1 MLDMLEKGSSMMFYL
16 SPYENPFYFIILGIT
31 LIPLVIQLLRGKRMM
46 WYQNVLTV
54 FFLWMSFGGPSLRQ
68 GIALLIYIA
77 WQTFLV
83 WWYFG
88 HRQRKNSN
96 IGFYSAVILAILPLF
111 LVKVIPFILERNFM
125 IDAVS
130 ANPDLKTIPTFIGFL
145 GISYLT
151 FKAVQMIME
160 IRDGLIKEYHVGR
173 YLQFLIFFPTISSG
187 PIDRY
192 RRFEKDLLNPPDR
205 DKYVS
210 LLANGIQMFFMGF
223 LYKFIIGYILGV
235 QLLPHVKNF
244 ALEQGGL
251 SLGLLGT
258 MYVYSLYL
266 FFDFAGYSLFA
277 VGASNIMGYETP
289 INFNKPFLSHNIK
302 EFWNRWHMSLSFWF
316 RDYVYMRLMFTLI
329 KKKVFKS
336 RIVASNV
343 GYFALF
349 LLMGAWHG
357 LTWYYLVYGLY
368 HATLICLTDV
378 WLRYKKKN
386 KDKIPSNRFT
396 HGLAVVGTFH
406 AVALS
411 FLIFSGFLDTLIKAR
426 FG

>member
-1 MLDMLEKGSSMMFYL
+1 MLASLKAISNGMIYL
-16 SPYENPFYFIILGIT
+16 SPYENPFYFVILSVALLPMI
-31 LIPLVIQLLRGKRMM
+31 IQLLRGKRPL

-68 GIALLIYIA
+68 GAALILYVA
-77 WQTFLV
+77 WQTLIV
-83 WWYFG
+83 WLYFK
-88 HRQRKNSN
+88 HRQVKNKN
-96 IGFYSAVILAILPLF
+96 GVFYSAVVLAILPLF
-111 LVKVIPFILERNFM
+111 LVKVIPFLLEQTPLKLVAEN
-125 IDAVS
+125 
-130 ANPDLKTIPTFIGFL
+130 NPTLKTMPSFIGFL

-160 IRDGLIKEYHVGR
+160 IRDGLIKEYHLSR
-173 YLQFLIFFPTISSG
+173 YLQFLLFFPTISSG

-205 DKYVS
+205 EKYLE
-210 LLANGIQMFFMGF
+210 LLARGIQMFFMGF
-223 LYKFIIGYILGV
+223 MYKFIIGYILGS
-235 QLLPHVKNF
+235 QLLPKVQNF
-244 ALEQGGL
+244 ALEQGGI

-277 VGASNIMGYETP
+277 VGTSNLMGYETP
-289 INFNKPFLSHNIK
+289 VNFNKPFLSHNIK

-336 RIVASNV
+336 RITASNV

-349 LLMGAWHG
+349 ILMGLWHG

-368 HATLICLTDV
+368 HAALICLTDV
-378 WLRYKKKN
+378 WLRYKKKH
-386 KDKIPSNRFT
+386 KGQLPSNKFT
-396 HGLAVVGTFH
+396 HGLSVVLTFH

-411 FLIFSGFLDTLIKAR
+411 FLIFSGFLDTLMKATIR
-426 FG
+426 